1 MKSLSFRVSLGGI
14 ISALSVVLMFMTG
27 LLPMFVYVIPAL
39 CGTMLLV
46 IAIEINNT
54 WSYVTYA
61 AVSVLS
67 LLLVPDKEAALLY
80 VLLMGFYPTLK
91 LKLDKIKPMIVSY
104 AVKLI
109 IYNFL
114 IVIYYNITIRII
126 SSSSLS
132 DDMSDLGKNGIY
144 IFWAVTN
151 VVFIIY
157 DVAISNL
164 MRLYIDWIRK
174 KILKF
179 SVKKGDGQNG
189 K

>member
-1 MKSLSFRVSLGGI
+1 MKSLSFKVSLGGI

-39 CGTMLLV
+39 CGAMLLV
-46 IAIEINNT
+46 IAVEISST

-61 AVSVLS
+61 AVSVLC

-80 VLLMGFYPTLK
+80 VFLMGFYPTLK
-91 LKLDKIKPMIVSY
+91 LKLDKIKPTVVSY
-104 AVKLI
+104 ILKVL
-109 IYNFL
+109 IYNLL
-114 IVIYYNITIRII
+114 IVLYYNITIRII
-126 SSSSLS
+126 SMSTLQE
-132 DDMSDLGKNGIY
+132 DMGDFGKYGVY
-144 IFWAVTN
+144 IFWAITN

-157 DVAISNL
+157 DVAIGKL
-164 MRLYIDWIRK
+164 MILYLDWIRK

-179 SVKKGDGQNG
+179 SVKKGDEHNG

>member
-1 MKSLSFRVSLGGI
+1 MKSLSFKVSLGGI
-14 ISALSVVLMFMTG
+14 ISALSVVFMFMTG
-27 LLPMFVYVIPAL
+27 LLPMLVYVIPAL
-39 CGTMLLV
+39 CGAMLLV
-46 IAIEINNT
+46 IAIEISST

-91 LKLDKIKPMIVSY
+91 LKLDKIKPAVLSY
-104 AVKLI
+104 ALKLL
-109 IYNFL
+109 IYNVL
-114 IVIYYNITIRII
+114 IVVYYNITIRII
-126 SSSSLS
+126 STSTLS
-132 DDMSDLGKNGIY
+132 EDMGDFGRYGVY
-144 IFWAVTN
+144 IFWAITN

-157 DVAISNL
+157 DVAVERL
-164 MRLYIDWIRK
+164 MSLYLDWIRK

-179 SVKKGDGQNG
+179 SVKKGDKQNG